1 MLCQLVCLI
10 VIIMSQLQCFISQNV
25 AIFGYSR
32 KTLEDED
39 LRSMIEANLTCRVDH
54 QYVSLVA
61 ACQTLT
67 PYFTSNY

>member
-1 MLCQLVCLI
+1 MLCQLFSMI
-10 VIIMSQLQCFISQNV
+10 VIIMSQLQCVISQNV

-32 KTLEDED
+32 KTIEDED

-54 QYVSLVA
+54 QYVSFVV

-67 PYFTSNY
+67 QYFTSKY